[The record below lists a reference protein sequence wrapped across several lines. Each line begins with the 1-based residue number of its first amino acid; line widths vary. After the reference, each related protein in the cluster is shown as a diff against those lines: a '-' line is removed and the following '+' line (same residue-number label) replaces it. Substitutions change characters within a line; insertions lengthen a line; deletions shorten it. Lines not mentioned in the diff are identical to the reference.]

1 MPILV
6 DLDGTLFDTFDAH
19 YSSYKDV
26 LVDFGFLLHE
36 ELFRQECFG
45 HSSRVFLSGL
55 GFDTEACK
63 EIISKKRASFPSH
76 LSKVVIHA
84 DLHDFLHNMKG
95 QDHIALFTNA
105 QRETVDLLFSQFGV
119 SNLFNSI
126 HTIED
131 FHISKPSHESFEFV
145 LKQLMLKA
153 KKLVAITRDETI
165 LLKNFEFSQLYY
177 FFHLS
182 NLLRH
187 NYPFYLFVQNL

>member
-145 LKQLMLKA
+145 LKQIPKGEVFLIDDMQ
-153 KKLVAITRDETI
+153 EN
-165 LLKNFEFSQLYY
+165 LLKCRNFGVIPIDINQIVHGF
-177 FFHLS
+177 
-182 NLLRH
+182 NLTLKG
-187 NYPFYLFVQNL
+187 P